1 MDYQPALN
9 HLLSIPEMRPLAEK
23 ITLHPFQ
30 HGQSV
35 YFKLL
40 DSIVSQQLSVK
51 VADVIFARFLKLFPG
66 EVPDP
71 NFLLS
76 IDNQQLREV
85 GLSFQKAG
93 YLKNV
98 AQFSLENDLENRDW
112 AAMTDEEIIVFL
124 TKIKGVGRWTV
135 EMLLMFTIGREDV
148 LPVDDL
154 GIQQGFQKL
163 YSLDETGKDLKK
175 KMAELAEPWRPHR
188 TVGCRLL
195 WRWKDA
201 L

>member
-1 MDYQPALN
+1 MNYQPALD
-9 HLLSIPEMRPLAEK
+9 HLLTIQEMRPLAEK
-23 ITLHPFQ
+23 VVLAPFKT
-30 HGQSV
+30 GQNV
-35 YFKLL
+35 YFTLL
-40 DSIVSQQLSVK
+40 ESIVSQQLSVK
-51 VADVIFARFLKLFPG
+51 VADVIFARFLKLFPTG
-66 EVPDP
+66 HPEPEA
-71 NFLLS
+71 LLS
-76 IDNQQLREV
+76 LDNQALRDV

-98 AQFSLENDLENRDW
+98 AQFSLENDLENHDW
-112 AAMTDEEIIVFL
+112 PAMTDEEIIVFL

-148 LPVDDL
+148 LPIDDL

-163 YSLDETGKDLKK
+163 YALSETGKDLKK

-195 WRWKDA
+195 WRWKDT